1 MVTRKNALGMK
12 KERIERFSLE
22 SRDKLPFLGRG
33 RGMGRQ
39 KAPAWAQK
47 K

>member
-1 MVTRKNALGMK
+1 MVTRKNALGTK
-12 KERIERFSLE
+12 KERIERFPAEL
-22 SRDKLPFLGRG
+22 RDKLPFQGRG